1 MFPELSEWL
10 KLLLA
15 FGVALAISY
24 VMTPPVKHFA
34 EHVGAIDVPKDDR
47 RVHDHPIPR
56 MGGLAIFLGFVL
68 SLLIF
73 VPMDMKVMGLLLGA
87 LIIAVVG
94 GVDAHFRCGYV
105 EYVSR
110 RCFADIKRRM
120 GI

>member
-94 GVDAHFRCGYV
+94 GVD
-105 EYVSR
+105 
-110 RCFADIKRRM
+110 DIIPLSPGVKLLAQFIAALVCIR
-120 GI
+120 